1 MWQLYSIS
9 QPSNHKPGLLG
20 PHQSLETV
28 PSIVLNDYFH
38 FAMAHLPTSLS
49 HTLQGTLYHIFLCTA
64 KIPPE
69 QPYFPEKDS
78 ANFVDG

>member
-1 MWQLYSIS
+1 MWRFGSAREIIFL
-9 QPSNHKPGLLG
+9 
-20 PHQSLETV
+20 T
-28 PSIVLNDYFH
+28 LNDYFH